1 MDTVECTFLMYASIA
16 QNDFMFIW
24 LYHGD
29 QDLEHFQH
37 ISILVYIIVVTKFQ
51 GKFTVLWV
59 YFDEN
64 ISQYIFE
71 EIKITLRQ

>member
-1 MDTVECTFLMYASIA
+1 MMDTVECTFLMYASIA

-37 ISILVYIIVVTKFQ
+37 ISILVYIIVVTKF
-51 GKFTVLWV
+51 
-59 YFDEN
+59 
-64 ISQYIFE
+64 
-71 EIKITLRQ
+71 